1 MKFED
6 LKVGMKDQTQKTITE
21 ADVLL
26 FSGVS
31 TDTNPLHISEEAAKK
46 GIFKNRVAHGM
57 LVASLISAV
66 LGTKLPGEGTIYLGQ
81 ELKFKR
87 PVYLGNTIT
96 AICEITEL
104 IPEKSLVI
112 LNTTCVNQDGVEV
125 ITGKATVMV
134 K

>member
-6 LKVGMKDQTQKTITE
+6 LKVGMKDQTQKTITD
-21 ADVLL
+21 AYVWRL
-26 FSGVS
+26 SGVS

-46 GIFKNRVAHGM
+46 GIFKSRVAHGM

-96 AICEITEL
+96 AICEITDL

>member
-46 GIFKNRVAHGM
+46 GIFKSRVAHGM

-96 AICEITEL
+96 AICEINEL

>member
-1 MKFED
+1 MTTK
-6 LKVGMKDQTQKTITE
+6 KQCYSPSITNSNVPKAPTE
-21 ADVLL
+21 
-26 FSGVS
+26 
-31 TDTNPLHISEEAAKK
+31 IS
-46 GIFKNRVAHGM
+46 
-57 LVASLISAV
+57 
-66 LGTKLPGEGTIYLGQ
+66 
-81 ELKFKR
+81 
-87 PVYLGNTIT
+87 YLGNTIT

>member
-46 GIFKNRVAHGM
+46 SIFKSRVAHGM

-125 ITGKATVMV
+125 ISGKATVMV

>member
-46 GIFKNRVAHGM
+46 GIFKSRVAHGM

-96 AICEITEL
+96 AICEI
-104 IPEKSLVI
+104 LVDFWVAI
-112 LNTTCVNQDGVEV
+112 
-125 ITGKATVMV
+125 M
-134 K
+134 